1 MTLLPYALDF
11 ALVCFGAA
19 ILMNLWLVARG
30 QRHRADHALG
40 HPHRQRH

>member
-30 QRHRADHALG
+30 PGVRAARRRRARL
-40 HPHRQRH
+40 PC